1 MDSITSKIT
10 LKDVPLFSGL
20 DVTDFR
26 KITSLSNLKN
36 YKKGD
41 YIFHEGEVFMGLFI
55 VLKGSVKIFKISN
68 EGKEYILHFIIPP
81 NVFGDVPLFTG
92 GECPASVQ
100 ALEDSVLLF
109 VPKNE
114 FLELLENNP
123 KLSMKIMAGF
133 ASRLKSLSVKAE
145 ELSLTEVVNRLA
157 GYLVKK
163 IEEAGNSNLEEPFV
177 KLTLSNA
184 TLAAYLGTI
193 SETISRA
200 MKKLRDTGIIRMNGK
215 VVYVK
220 DYKKLKKMS
229 S

>member
-1 MDSITSKIT
+1 MDINTTKIT

-26 KITSLSNLKN
+26 KITSLSRLIK

-41 YIFHEGEVFMGLFI
+41 YIFHEGETFMGLFI
-55 VLKGSVKIFKISN
+55 VLKGSVKIFKISRD
-68 EGKEYILHFIIPP
+68 GKEYILHFIIPP

-92 GECPASVQ
+92 GKCPASVQ
-100 ALEDSVLLF
+100 ALKDSVLLF

-114 FLELLENNP
+114 FLELLESNP
-123 KLSMKIMAGF
+123 KLSIKIMSGF
-133 ASRLKSLSVKAE
+133 ANRLKSLSVKAE
-145 ELSLTEVVNRLA
+145 ELSFAEVVNRLA
-157 GYLVKK
+157 GYIVKE

-177 KLTLSNA
+177 KLSLSNA

-200 MKKLRDTGIIRMNGK
+200 MKKLKDSGIIKIKGK
-215 VVYVK
+215 AIYVK
-220 DYKKLKKMS
+220 DYNKLKKMVY
-229 S
+229 